1 MRKTMLMMVLIVM
14 AMMISQCQP
23 AVLAPDMFRECDDL
37 VVMMMTIMMVIVVV
51 TVMVI
56 RLTSFVCTK

>member
-1 MRKTMLMMVLIVM
+1 MRKTMLTMVLIVM
-14 AMMISQCQP
+14 AMMICQCQP
-23 AVLAPDMFRECDDL
+23 AVLARDMFRERDGL

-56 RLTSFVCTK
+56 RSTSFLCTK

>member
-1 MRKTMLMMVLIVM
+1 MRKTMLMMVSIVM

-23 AVLAPDMFRECDDL
+23 AVFAFDMFRECDDL